1 MKRFFK
7 YSVWTVS
14 LTAALITGLII
25 FFIIF
30 LDLNNY
36 KPLITQYMK
45 KEMHRELKFDG
56 DISIGIFPKLG
67 ISLEDFSI
75 SEYKTSKKFVTVE
88 YIYLTLPLKRLLKN
102 QLDIDEIF
110 IKGLKTTLIRFPD
123 GRTNIDDLLSTD
135 KNTTAFDIGHV
146 RIEDA
151 ALVLHDAVNKK
162 QVMLRD
168 MTLGTRKIT
177 NESLNKLELKTI
189 GTMVDLD
196 EKVKQNFAIRLNVPN
211 LQYGNN
217 SIVSDHANLAII
229 VANPA
234 NKIVGTFSLS
244 KITAATN
251 RFNSDIITV
260 ILAAKKGAQ
269 TVRIHLNSSLTGNPE
284 AQKYYLPDFKANFSA
299 ATPDLPN
306 QPIRGNLAG
315 KIFVAGL
322 SEHFKANL
330 AGNLEDGHIQATF
343 NLSNFNNPTVDFDIT
358 IDKLDMDRWLSHVER
373 ENRQRIEA
381 QLLDETIDFSL
392 LSELNANGSI
402 HVGTM
407 QAADV
412 TLSGLEFKIKS
423 GNNKLNP
430 AATQLDNSS
439 VK

>member
-1 MKRFFK
+1 MKRFLK
-7 YSVWTVS
+7 YSLLTVS

-25 FFIIF
+25 FFIFF
-30 LDLNNY
+30 LGLNNY
-36 KPLITQYMK
+36 KPLIIQYVK
-45 KEMHRELKFDG
+45 KETNRELKFDG
-56 DISIGIFPKLG
+56 DISFAVFPKLG
-67 ISLEDFSI
+67 ISLDHFSL
-75 SEYKTSKKFVTVE
+75 SEYKSSKKFVAAE
-88 YIYLTLPLKRLLKN
+88 YIHLTLPLKRFLEN
-102 QLDIDEIF
+102 QLVIDKIF

-123 GRTNIDDLLSTD
+123 GRTNIDDLLAAD
-135 KNTTAFDIGHV
+135 EKTTAFDIGHV

-151 ALVLHDAVNKK
+151 ALVLRDAVNKK
-162 QVMLRD
+162 QVILRN

-177 NESLNKLELKTI
+177 NESLNRLELKTT

-196 EKVKQNFAIRLNVPN
+196 KKDKQNFAIRLNVPN
-211 LQYGNN
+211 LQFGNN
-217 SIVSDHANLAII
+217 SIVSDHVNLAII

-244 KITAATN
+244 NITAATN
-251 RFNSDIITV
+251 RFNSDVITV
-260 ILAAKKGAQ
+260 KLAAKKDAQ

-284 AQKYYLPDFKANFSA
+284 AQKFYLPDLKANFSA
-299 ATPDLPN
+299 VTPDLPN
-306 QPIRGNLAG
+306 LPISGNLAG

-343 NLSNFNNPTVDFDIT
+343 NLSNFNNPTVDFDIA
-358 IDKLDMDRWLSHVER
+358 IDKLNMDRWLLHADKK
-373 ENRQRIEA
+373 NRQHIET
-381 QLLDETIDFSL
+381 QFLDETIDFSL

-407 QAADV
+407 QSADI
-412 TLSGLEFKIKS
+412 TLSGIEFKIKS

-430 AATQLDNSS
+430 AATRLDNSS